1 MTETNNTPNVART
14 PSDSKADDGHLDLPP
29 GEPLGI
35 GSLGEVLRRVPARVI
50 VIGGTQKTGKT
61 TLIASIYERFRLGPF
76 AGMNFAGSRT
86 LMGFEMICHLGRLE
100 SGRETPETER
110 TKLSSGWQVF
120 HLSVGDLH
128 HRRDLLLADMSG
140 EAYESVRDFGETSS
154 ELGLVQRADHFVLL
168 LDGAKLSDVRERH
181 SVYDDSHT
189 ILRRLVESRQLSPGT
204 HVTVA
209 FSKWD
214 VVELQENQANA
225 KPFCEQVETR
235 MRDCFQHT
243 LKDLHFARVIAR
255 DDRVGGRPATQ
266 GVAELFEGWCVKE
279 RVIAAS
285 EVGDVPLCRRW
296 IDKYGWTA
304 TA

>member
-1 MTETNNTPNVART
+1 MTETNNSSNVAPT
-14 PSDSKADDGHLDLPP
+14 PSDGKTGDTHLDLPP

-50 VIGGTQKTGKT
+50 VIGGTLQSGKT

-86 LMGFEMICHLGRLE
+86 LMGFEIICHLGRLQ
-100 SGRETPETER
+100 SGRETPETDR
-110 TKLSSGWQVF
+110 TSRASGWQVF
-120 HLSVGDLH
+120 HLSVADLH

-140 EAYESVRDFGETSS
+140 EAYESVRDFGEASS
-154 ELGLVQRADHFVLL
+154 EMGLVQRADHLVLL
-168 LDGAKLSDVRERH
+168 LDGAKLSDVRERQ

-189 ILRRLVESRQLSPGT
+189 ILKRLVESRQLLPGT
-204 HVTVA
+204 LVTVA

-225 KPFCEQVETR
+225 IPFCKHVETR
-235 MRDCFQHT
+235 MRDSFQET

-255 DDRVGGRPATQ
+255 DQRAGGKPATK
-266 GVAELFEGWCVKE
+266 GVDDLFRGWCVKE
-279 RVIAAS
+279 RVIAAR
-285 EVGDVPLCRRW
+285 GADDTLLCRRW